1 MGRTKPLIGPMALV
15 WTLGV
20 PVAAF
25 FFMAGTVKLVGAL
38 ADLFGPDLA
47 TVLVLP
53 ASALLGIPA
62 WMLLLSVAWRLRRDY
77 VRRVGSPVE
86 AVVVESDL
94 RCKHSRAFFGFDLWR
109 VRIETRF
116 VHPDTGDE
124 VRVRKEYFYHQ
135 FRESRARAMVEQLHA
150 GATLPV
156 VVHKKSAILEIP
168 KRPVWTDIW

>member
-1 MGRTKPLIGPMALV
+1 MALV

-38 ADLFGPDLA
+38 ADRSGSDLA
-47 TVLVLP
+47 IVLVLP
-53 ASALLGIPA
+53 VSVLLGIPA
-62 WMLLLSVAWRLRRDY
+62 WMLLLNAAWRLRRDY
-77 VRRVGSPVE
+77 MRRVGSPVE

-109 VRIETRF
+109 VRIEARF
-116 VHPDTGDE
+116 VHPGTGDE

-135 FRESRARAMVEQLHA
+135 FRESRARALVEQLHA
-150 GATLPV
+150 GAAVPV
-156 VVHKKSAILEIP
+156 MVHRKSAIPEIP